1 MVHIVSSRSGL
12 FLSAAPDF
20 LEKREDF
27 LECGLKKLC
36 QHNFYQITK
45 PPLIQNLLI
54 RTSESRVSKISQH
67 FFIAQM
73 PLRALLR
80 QVTPSMAVLGRGVLE
95 SADRHGSIR
104 ALDVGEGLG
113 DGASHVG
120 VVPGVV
126 ASQGAGD
133 FFQGSVAPNGD
144 GSLAVEEAV
153 GLVFY
158 LLTQSEA
165 CMRDVILKV
174 MYPSGVSSPIYCV
187 PVSSN
192 QTIHLFLCGQKPR

>member
-1 MVHIVSSRSGL
+1 
-12 FLSAAPDF
+12 
-20 LEKREDF
+20 
-27 LECGLKKLC
+27 
-36 QHNFYQITK
+36 
-45 PPLIQNLLI
+45 
-54 RTSESRVSKISQH
+54 
-67 FFIAQM
+67 M

-126 ASQGAGD
+126 ASQGAGG